1 MSEIRIVRGDTRS
14 YELLIDED
22 DEPLDLTTGDLS
34 VIGKRRMS
42 DSEPLFTKT
51 VGDGIEL
58 DLLEPGRAVLTL
70 SELDVATLPNEWNS
84 VIFDTRFVE
93 DDVPRTAF
101 QSVLWVMPSIGA
113 EES

>member
-22 DEPLDLTTGDLS
+22 GEPLDLSDGDLS

-42 DSEPLFTKT
+42 DAEPLFTKT
-51 VGDGIEL
+51 EGDGIEL
-58 DLLEPGRAVLTL
+58 DGAVQGRAILTL
-70 SELDVATLPNEWNS
+70 AEADVATLPNEWSS
-84 VIFDTRFVE
+84 VIFDTRFTE